1 MSRNYR
7 MVALASGTA
16 MIALQTAPAVA
27 EGTNAGTVITNT
39 VTVDYRVG
47 GVEQTERTA
56 QSQFTVD
63 RRVNVLVNRVSD
75 PTTVVVP
82 GRSEAVIAFD
92 VSNLSNDTIDV
103 VLAATQAS
111 SGDNFDATGVTIY
124 RDDGDGVYDAGD
136 TATTLLD
143 EVAEDAVVRVF
154 VVSSIPLDRVNG
166 DVANLFLSATAHA
179 GNTPGTQGG
188 VLTATSGPNTSEV
201 DTVLA
206 DGAGSDD
213 NANDGVF
220 SARGSYT
227 VSAASLTVTKT
238 SRVIADL
245 VNGTTNPK
253 AIPGATVEYC
263 IAVRNAASSA
273 TATDVVVTDVVPADL
288 TIVTGS
294 VRVNGGLDGSN
305 NCTGGNPGGSVSGQ
319 TISAPLDDIAA
330 SATRTASFR
339 ATIN

>member
-1 MSRNYR
+1 MA
-7 MVALASGTA
+7 ALAAGTA

-47 GVEQTERTA
+47 GVDQTERTA

-63 RRVNVLVNRVSD
+63 RRVNVRVNRMSD

-82 GRSEAVIAFD
+82 GRPEAVIAFD
-92 VSNLSNDTIDV
+92 VSNLSNDTIDL

-111 SGDNFDATGVTIY
+111 SGDDFDATGVTIY
-124 RDDGDGVYDAGD
+124 RD
-136 TATTLLD
+136 
-143 EVAEDAVVRVF
+143 
-154 VVSSIPLDRVNG
+154 
-166 DVANLFLSATAHA
+166 
-179 GNTPGTQGG
+179 
-188 VLTATSGPNTSEV
+188 
-201 DTVLA
+201 
-206 DGAGSDD
+206 
-213 NANDGVF
+213 DGVF

-263 IAVRNAASSA
+263 IAVTNAAGSA

-305 NCTGGNPGGSVSGQ
+305 NCTGGDPGGSVSGQ